1 MSTDVNPAQATPS
14 ETPQARPSEAAST
27 PPAAEASAD
36 KAEPTQASEGASE
49 SKVEKKKEDVS
60 NMSLDQLLDM
70 HLKGKEFETENHKGV
85 DYAKTIEALPEDARK
100 LIQNLRSDYSRKTG
114 EISKAK
120 RELEMREQTLLSA
133 NTEEKLKAAA
143 NLPEDLDLYHPDGLK
158 KYIEAKAAEQLQSL
172 LQPARDKMAIELRKT
187 QVNEFK
193 AQHADFDSH
202 KQDIAK
208 LVVKGMKIEDAYYL
222 LKGRSAKEE
231 QSKINQELEAYK
243 KGARDAGFK
252 VTTGRNTITTKPKFG
267 SAWEAYEWRK
277 KQVVKP

>member
-14 ETPQARPSEAAST
+14 ETPKATPSEAAST

-49 SKVEKKKEDVS
+49 SKVEKKEDIS

-70 HLKGKEFETENHKGV
+70 HLKGKEFETDNHKGV
-85 DYAKTIEALPEDARK
+85 DYAKTIEALPEDAKK

-133 NTEEKLKAAA
+133 NTEQKLKEAA
-143 NLPEDLDLYHPDGLK
+143 NLPEDLDLYSPDGLK

-172 LQPARDKMAIELRKT
+172 LQPARDKMAVDMRRN
-187 QVNEFK
+187 QVAEFK
-193 AQHADFDSH
+193 KQHTDFDSY
-202 KQDIAK
+202 KADITK
-208 LVVKGMKIEDAYYL
+208 LVTKGMKIEDAYFL
-222 LKGRSAKEE
+222 LKGRSAQAEH
-231 QSKINQELEAYK
+231 SKMNEELEAYK
-243 KGARDAGFK
+243 KGAREAGFK
-252 VTTGRNTITTKPKFG
+252 VTTGRNTITTKPKFN

-277 KQVVKP
+277 KQTVKS

>member
-14 ETPQARPSEAAST
+14 ETPKATPSEAAST
-27 PPAAEASAD
+27 PPAVEASAD
-36 KAEPTQASEGASE
+36 KVEPAKASEGASE
-49 SKVEKKKEDVS
+49 SKETKAPE
-60 NMSLDQLLDM
+60 MSLDQILDM

-85 DYAKTIEALPEDARK
+85 DYAKTIEALPEDAKK

-120 RELEMREQTLLSA
+120 RLLEMREQTLLSS

-172 LQPARDKMAIELRKT
+172 LQPARDKMAVDMRRN
-187 QVNEFK
+187 QVGEFK
-193 AQHADFDSH
+193 KQHTDFDSY
-202 KQDIAK
+202 KADITK
-208 LVVKGMKIEDAYYL
+208 LVTKGMKIEDAYFL
-222 LKGRSAKEE
+222 LKGRAAQAEH
-231 QSKINQELEAYK
+231 SKMNEELEAYK
-243 KGARDAGFK
+243 KGAREAGFK
-252 VTTGRNTITTKPKFG
+252 VTTGRNTITTKPKFA